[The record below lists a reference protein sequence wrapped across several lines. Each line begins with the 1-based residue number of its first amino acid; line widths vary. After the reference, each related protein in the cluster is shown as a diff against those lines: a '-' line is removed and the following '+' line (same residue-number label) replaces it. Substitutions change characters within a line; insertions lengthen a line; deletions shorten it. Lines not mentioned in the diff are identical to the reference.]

1 MIDVFGADVL
11 ITKIIK
17 VFGDVF
23 FFLTEMFGDV
33 VTDASFLFACL
44 IFYSLLLLTSDV
56 EIEFFFLRIVLGFIK
71 Y

>member
-11 ITKIIK
+11 ISKIIK
-17 VFGDVF
+17 V
-23 FFLTEMFGDV
+23 FGDV

-56 EIEFFFLRIVLGFIK
+56 EIEFFLRIVLGFIK